1 MVARFVAVDIS
12 AEQAFSCHI
21 FGLGE
26 EFIRQMHGKQGVQ
39 LVDKTAVSTH
49 QANQIGRSLRNI
61 ERVVPGISLD
71 KTLSVCAEQID
82 LLFPATVFVTRTGK
96 TETGFEHV
104 PVVEGT
110 FLVSIG
116 NLLVSQQKGGVIDRP
131 VFIGIL
137 QRDGGGSGGLVE
149 RNIS

>member
-1 MVARFVAVDIS
+1 MVARFVTVDIS

-104 PVVEGT
+104 SCKYRQSVCLPA
-110 FLVSIG
+110 
-116 NLLVSQQKGGVIDRP
+116 KGRCDRP
-131 VFIGIL
+131 SSL
-137 QRDGGGSGGLVE
+137 HRHSPT
-149 RNIS
+149 

>member
-1 MVARFVAVDIS
+1 MVARFVTVDIS

-82 LLFPATVFVTRTGK
+82 LLFPATVFVTRTG
-96 TETGFEHV
+96 
-104 PVVEGT
+104 
-110 FLVSIG
+110 
-116 NLLVSQQKGGVIDRP
+116 NLFVSQQKGGVIDRP

-149 RNIS
+149 RDIS